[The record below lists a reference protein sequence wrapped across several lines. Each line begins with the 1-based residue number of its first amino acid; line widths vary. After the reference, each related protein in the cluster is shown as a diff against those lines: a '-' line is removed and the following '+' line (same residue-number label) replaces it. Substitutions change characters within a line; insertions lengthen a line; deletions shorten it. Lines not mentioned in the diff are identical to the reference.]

1 MSKKINPEKYTR
13 SQAIFEDG
21 DWWYYSP
28 SGYRQRVETHAA
40 KNKNRMYVNGRYV
53 PSSHPLHRP
62 GRYQSLDDAWSHEKI
77 ESTKEGEV
85 YAITNP
91 AWPEWIKIGKAVRAD
106 DRLNGY
112 QTSSPHR
119 DYEILARISVDNRHE
134 KELEMHKR
142 FEDNAS
148 DRKGE
153 WFKTDESTAIL
164 LFLEETDVTS
174 KDNS

>member
-1 MSKKINPEKYTR
+1 MRSMSKRNKPNPYTGNPMYYKDNPEAVKKR
-13 SQAIFEDG
+13 DSQ
-21 DWWYYSP
+21 
-28 SGYRQRVETHAA
+28 
-40 KNKNRMYVNGRYV
+40 RMYVNGKEV
-53 PSSHPLHRP
+53 SKLHPLHKP
-62 GRYQSLDDAWSHEKI
+62 GKYRSLDDAWSHEKI

-119 DYEILARISVDNRHE
+119 DYEILARMSVDNRHE

-153 WFKTDESTAIL
+153 WFKTDESTAVL
-164 LFLEETDVTS
+164 LFLEES
-174 KDNS
+174 KNG